1 MLRTMRT
8 AITDTKRVSSLA
20 QTLTNCIH
28 MLNRHH
34 TQGWILAN
42 YIKQAS
48 IASDKTFYFEIFH
61 PDTQE
66 LLTIAEAYW
75 PEGLQPG
82 MGEPVLLELDKRDVD
97 EEKMDDLD
105 MKVFYSIRR
114 LKRYV
119 AAQAKIS
126 SGENS
131 A

>member
-1 MLRTMRT
+1 
-8 AITDTKRVSSLA
+8 
-20 QTLTNCIH
+20 
-28 MLNRHH
+28 
-34 TQGWILAN
+34 
-42 YIKQAS
+42 
-48 IASDKTFYFEIFH
+48 
-61 PDTQE
+61 
-66 LLTIAEAYW
+66 
-75 PEGLQPG
+75 

-97 EEKMDDLD
+97 EEKMEDLD